1 MKSKSKNISSIIM
14 AVSLILVFLFM
25 SIASYFNSGCG
36 AASVKNIYYPDSNGN
51 MLRAQLFIP
60 NGISADKKAPA
71 ILNMH
76 GGGDNLECVGNF
88 SSELA
93 RRGYVVLSV
102 DEYGSGFS
110 DYVTGNVATG
120 AGGSKEKTAKTS
132 TMDGGASVSLK
143 QLLSYDFVDQDNI
156 GLIGH
161 SMGGSYITNAALQNA
176 SHVKAIMPWG
186 SGSFLDLLKKTKSE
200 DFKFSVGYLNGKNDE
215 MILFSTHLDNTS
227 KLLQQNFMRKF
238 FGTDKDIVA
247 DQVYGSFQQKNARV
261 VYTPTTSHIGNL
273 VCSESVGYLLSFF
286 ESAMPTNTTLGSAG
300 QVWQFKETFDVLAI
314 IALLCFVLSLGYT
327 LFAGKL
333 FGSLVYEGD
342 QPSVKMNAPLKWIG
356 ALILMVIP
364 MLTLYKI
371 GLPLTTIKASKFF
384 PMDWS
389 NYFAWLTL
397 INAAIILVLFLIWHF
412 AYGKKHGGNAQ
423 SYGLINSSVS
433 WMQILKTIGFS
444 VAIVF
449 AIYVIVNS
457 CYALFNIDFRFW
469 IFAIKPITAAR
480 LPYLWGYLIVFLLA
494 FGVLNMVSV
503 SFAGLSS
510 DGSSKLGVLKQYVI
524 GWLIG
529 AGGFTIIVLI
539 YYMGLKVNHYPPFF
553 YGFGPFPNGH
563 PNSLVFSMKLLTVVP
578 QFTFVSIMNTA
589 FYRKTKSIY
598 VGTFVAALFLAMIA
612 VTGNAFTF

>member
-1 MKSKSKNISSIIM
+1 MKSNSKSKIVMVIS
-14 AVSLILVFLFM
+14 LVFMFLFM
-25 SIASYFNSGCG
+25 FISSYFNTGCG

-51 MLRAQLFIP
+51 ILRAQLFIP
-60 NGISADKKAPA
+60 QGVSSDKRAPA

-120 AGGSKEKTAKTS
+120 AGGSKEKKAKT
-132 TMDGGASVSLK
+132 TAMDGGASVSLK
-143 QLLSYDFVDQDNI
+143 QLLSYDFVDQNNI

-161 SMGGSYITNAALQNA
+161 SMGGSYITNAALQYA

-200 DFKFSVGYLNGKNDE
+200 DYKFSVGYLNGKSDE
-215 MILFSTHLDNTS
+215 MILFSTHLDNTA
-227 KLLQQNFMRKF
+227 KLLQQNYMKNF

-247 DQVYGSFQQKNARV
+247 GQVYGSFQQKNARV
-261 VYTPTTSHIGNL
+261 VYTPATSHIGNL
-273 VCSESVGYLLSFF
+273 ICSDSISYLLSFF
-286 ESAMPTNTTLGSAG
+286 ESAMPTNTNLGTTS

-327 LFAGKL
+327 LFAGAS
-333 FGSLVYEGD
+333 FSSLEYEGD
-342 QPSVKMNAPLKWIG
+342 QSSVKMGTPFKWIG
-356 ALILMVIP
+356 TLLLMVIP

-397 INAAIILVLFLIWHF
+397 INALIILALFLIWHF
-412 AYGKKHGGNAQ
+412 TYGKKHGGNAQ
-423 SYGLINSSVS
+423 SYGLVNSSINGK
-433 WMQILKTIGFS
+433 QILKTIGFS

-449 AIYVIVNS
+449 SIYLIVNS

-469 IFAIKPITAAR
+469 IFAIKPITVAR
-480 LPYLWGYLIVFLLA
+480 LPYIFGYLILFLIS
-494 FGVLNMVSV
+494 FGILNMVSV
-503 SFAGLSS
+503 SFAGLSK
-510 DGSSKLGVLKQYVI
+510 DCDSKLGIFKQYLI

-539 YYMGLKVNHYPPFF
+539 YYIGLAVNHYPPFF

-563 PNSLVFSMKLLTVVP
+563 PNSLVFSMKLITVVP
-578 QFTFVSIMNTA
+578 QFTFASIMNTA

-598 VGTFVAALFLAMIA
+598 VGSFVAALFLAMIA

>member
-1 MKSKSKNISSIIM
+1 MKVKNKSKIVM
-14 AVSLILVFLFM
+14 AVSLIFVFLFM
-25 SIASYFNSGCG
+25 FIASYFNSGSG
-36 AASVKNIYYPDSNGN
+36 TVSVKNIYYPDSNGN
-51 MLRAQLFIP
+51 ILRAQLFIP
-60 NGISADKKAPA
+60 NGVSAGKRAPA

-120 AGGSKEKTAKTS
+120 AGGSKEKKSQTT
-132 TMDGGASVSLK
+132 TMDGGAAISLK

-161 SMGGSYITNAALQNA
+161 SMGGSYIANAALQYSA
-176 SHVKAIMPWG
+176 HVKAIMPWG
-186 SGSFLDLLKKTKSE
+186 SGSFLDLMKKTNSE
-200 DFKFSVGYLNGKNDE
+200 DYKFSVGYLDGKNDE
-215 MILFSTHLDNTS
+215 MILFSTHLNNTNE
-227 KLLQQNFMRKF
+227 LLQQDYIKKF
-238 FGTDKDIVA
+238 FNTDKNIVA
-247 DQVYGSFQQKNARV
+247 GQVYGSFDQKNARV
-261 VYTPTTSHIGNL
+261 IYTPTTSHIGNL

-286 ESAMPTNTTLGSAG
+286 ESAMPTGTSLGSTNQLW
-300 QVWQFKETFDVLAI
+300 QVKEAFSVLAI
-314 IALLCFVLSLGYT
+314 LALLCFAVSLGLV
-327 LFAGKL
+327 LFSRKS
-333 FGSLVYEGD
+333 FGSLVYEGE
-342 QPSVKMNAPLKWIG
+342 QPSVKMNKPLKWVGIL
-356 ALILMVIP
+356 LIMAIP
-364 MLTLYKI
+364 MLTLYSI

-389 NYFAWLTL
+389 NYFAWLTV
-397 INAAIILVLFLIWHF
+397 INAAIILVLFLVWHF
-412 AYGKKHGGNAQ
+412 AYGKKHGGTLQ
-423 SYGLINSSVS
+423 SYGLLNDSIS
-433 WMQILKTIGFS
+433 WMQIIKAIGFA
-444 VAIVF
+444 VTIVF

-480 LPYLWGYLIVFLLA
+480 LPYIWGYLLMFLIA
-494 FGVLNMVSV
+494 FAVLNMVSV
-503 SFAGLSS
+503 NFAGLSADS
-510 DGSSKLGVLKQYVI
+510 NSKLGVLKQYVI

-539 YYMGLKVNHYPPFF
+539 YYMGLKINHYPPFF

-563 PNSLVFSMKLLTVVP
+563 PNSLVYSMKLITVVP
-578 QFTFVSIMNTA
+578 QFTFVSILNTA
-589 FYRKTKSIY
+589 FYRKTKNIY
-598 VGTFVAALFLAMIA
+598 VGSFVAALLLAMIA